1 MPMSTFLQKLG
12 TWLAGHPLKDRRR
25 AQLLRKPFPAIWH
38 VYLQKNFTLYS
49 LLPPEKQSLLRSALS
64 ILVAEREW
72 EGCGGLSIT
81 DEIRVTIAGQAS
93 LLLLGMEHDYFSH
106 VPAILVYP
114 TEFLAVTGRPIG
126 ESVLQAEGVPVV
138 GEAWKRGPVILAWD
152 EVLADGRGHDGRN
165 VVFHEFAHQID
176 FEGVWPHSASPD
188 TMRALGKRWNEV
200 MTQEFDSLVSASERG
215 RATVLDQYGAT
226 SPAEFFAVAT
236 ECFFCQPSRLRRRH
250 PRLYELL
257 IDLYGQDPAASN

>member
-1 MPMSTFLQKLG
+1 M
-12 TWLAGHPLKDRRR
+12 R
-25 AQLLRKPFPAIWH
+25 
-38 VYLQKNFTLYS
+38 
-49 LLPPEKQSLLRSALS
+49 

-81 DEIRVTIAGQAS
+81 DEIKVTIAGQAS

-114 TEFLAVTGRPIG
+114 TEFLAGAARPIG
-126 ESVLQAEGVPVV
+126 ESVLQAEGVPLV

-152 EVLADGRGHDGRN
+152 EGLADGRGHDGRN
-165 VVFHEFAHQID
+165 VAFHEFAHQID

-200 MTQEFDSLVSASERG
+200 MSQEFDSLVSAPERG
-215 RATVLDQYGAT
+215 RA
-226 SPAEFFAVAT
+226 
-236 ECFFCQPSRLRRRH
+236 
-250 PRLYELL
+250 
-257 IDLYGQDPAASN
+257 AASMACG